1 MRPRRPRTTLERAL
15 FEIKRV
21 IAGQDTMLER
31 VLVCLLADGHLLIEG
46 VPGLAKTLTIKTTAQ
61 VLGGTF
67 NRIQFTPDLMP
78 SDLVGTRIYRPKDG
92 EFDVE
97 LGPVFCNFLLA
108 DEINRAP
115 AKVQSALLEVMQER
129 QVTIGKESFA
139 APSPFLVMATQN
151 PIESEGTYPLP
162 EAQVDR
168 FMLKVVVGY
177 PESDDELTVV
187 QRSLAGMAEVRQILD
202 LDALD
207 VASRGGSKGLCRSRA
222 LALRSADRDCDARP
236 RVGRPRRPEAVRR
249 LRGEPARA
257 DLADDGRSRAGADP
271 WARLR
276 ASAGR
281 SRAGDGRAPPPHR
294 PQLRGAGRRGRSGL
308 DRLLRPGGR
317 ACAGDRALVS
327 RGMTV
332 TAFSRER
339 TPDRPGPGPMPEA
352 LLRALDM
359 KIGRRIDGLLTGEHR
374 TAAIGI
380 GTELAQIR
388 QWEPGDDV
396 RRIDWNATARSNE
409 VQVRVDVAERALT
422 SWVLLDVSPSMRFG
436 TADRR
441 KWDVAE
447 GVAVAL
453 GHLASR
459 RGNRIGVTTFGGNES
474 VLLRPRQGRV
484 GLLGVLLAV
493 RREPETERVGPTSI
507 GTALTQVARVARQR
521 SLAVVVSDFRGPRDW
536 RPAML
541 RIAARHAV
549 VAVEIRD
556 PREQELPNVGHIWLV
571 DPETGRKLHVD
582 TAKRKLRER
591 FADAAAEE
599 RAGLG
604 RELAALG
611 VPHLV
616 LSTSGDWL
624 RPFAG
629 FVSREGRRR

>member
-1 MRPRRPRTTLERAL
+1 
-15 FEIKRV
+15 
-21 IAGQDTMLER
+21 
-31 VLVCLLADGHLLIEG
+31 
-46 VPGLAKTLTIKTTAQ
+46 
-61 VLGGTF
+61 
-67 NRIQFTPDLMP
+67 
-78 SDLVGTRIYRPKDG
+78 
-92 EFDVE
+92 
-97 LGPVFCNFLLA
+97 
-108 DEINRAP
+108 
-115 AKVQSALLEVMQER
+115 
-129 QVTIGKESFA
+129 
-139 APSPFLVMATQN
+139 
-151 PIESEGTYPLP
+151 
-162 EAQVDR
+162 
-168 FMLKVVVGY
+168 
-177 PESDDELTVV
+177 
-187 QRSLAGMAEVRQILD
+187 
-202 LDALD
+202 
-207 VASRGGSKGLCRSRA
+207 
-222 LALRSADRDCDARP
+222 
-236 RVGRPRRPEAVRR
+236 
-249 LRGEPARA
+249 
-257 DLADDGRSRAGADP
+257 
-271 WARLR
+271 
-276 ASAGR
+276 
-281 SRAGDGRAPPPHR
+281 
-294 PQLRGAGRRGRSGL
+294 
-308 DRLLRPGGR
+308 
-317 ACAGDRALVS
+317 
-327 RGMTV
+327 MTV
-332 TAFSRER
+332 TPLSRER

-359 KIGRRIDGLLTGEHR
+359 KIGRRIDGLLAGEHR
-374 TAAIGI
+374 TAALGI
-380 GTELAQIR
+380 GTELAQVPP
-388 QWEPGDDV
+388 WEPGDDV
-396 RRIDWNATARSNE
+396 RRIDWNATARTNE

-484 GLLGVLLAV
+484 GLLGVLLTV
-493 RREPETERVGPTSI
+493 RREPESERVGPTSI
-507 GTALTQVARVARQR
+507 GTALMQVARVARQR
-521 SLAVVVSDFRGPRDW
+521 SLVVVVSDFRGPRDW
-536 RPAML
+536 RPAMI

-604 RELAALG
+604 RELAGLG